1 MNRHIPFPT
10 TRWTRVAHAGD
21 PSHPRAQAA
30 FTELFQLY
38 WKPIYAYLCRW
49 GLNPHDAEE
58 ALQGFFAY
66 AYERRIFGKADR
78 ERADR
83 ENARFR
89 TFILTCLKN
98 FLRDEYKRNTATK
111 RGGGVFHL
119 DINSLEAEARYAAD
133 LADASLSP
141 EKLFERKLALE
152 VLNGALAELASEA
165 VEDGKSE
172 IFAALRKY
180 LGGDDD
186 GEETEGYRAIS
197 VRLNIPVGTLKSHT
211 HNFRK
216 RLRELLRGR
225 VDHLVANE
233 DDVRSEL
240 QVLEEAL

>member
-1 MNRHIPFPT
+1 MNRHVPFPT

-21 PSHPRAQAA
+21 PSHPRVQAA
-30 FTELFQLY
+30 FAELFQLY
-38 WKPIYAYLCRW
+38 WEPIYGYLRRW
-49 GLNPHDAEE
+49 GLNPHDAED

-66 AYERRIFGKADR
+66 AYEHRTFGKAER
-78 ERADR
+78 EKG
-83 ENARFR
+83 RFR
-89 TFILTCLKN
+89 TFVLACLNN
-98 FLRDEYKRNTATK
+98 FLRDEYKRNTAAK

-119 DINSLEAEARYAAD
+119 DINGLEAEAHYAAD
-133 LADASLSP
+133 LADVSLSP

-165 VEDGKSE
+165 AEDGKSE

-233 DDVRSEL
+233 DDVKSEL
-240 QVLEEAL
+240 QTLEEAL